1 MLSMLLWV
9 SCLALCLFPHM
20 GNHLSA
26 AMLLLSSGNGMKI
39 ALLAFCVY
47 CMITSEEV
55 SLTWNTSSLS
65 FSFPNLGCS
74 ICILLNNL
82 TQPQGERAE
91 SGFSPTFRPDNAV
104 FENLEFPLGVK
115 DGIIILLV
123 LLCLLS
129 AACTLCTLCTL
140 CTMLR
145 DREVLRV
152 VQRGLEDEEEEEG
165 RTEPVSTTTARP
177 GMERRGT
184 QNTATSTTTAR
195 PGMERRGTQNTATS
209 TTTARPGMERRGT
222 QNTATST
229 TTARPGMER
238 RGTHSTAADI
248 TSTQP
253 GTLGKETRSKATST
267 TTAQPGT
274 GRKETRSK
282 ATSTTTAQPGMERRG
297 AKRAVSASTQT
308 ATKPGQPKPAA
319 AAPVQKKKSKSR
331 PIQSVADEEVAGP
344 SHRGEPAPVVITV
357 TVALGGL
364 PAVVSAQ
371 GTRRAQG
378 TVSLWQ

>member
-1 MLSMLLWV
+1 METPKGTWNC
-9 SCLALCLFPHM
+9 SCSFWKCFPRNLRAPP
-20 GNHLSA
+20 GQDPA
-26 AMLLLSSGNGMKI
+26 AASSGSTRK
-39 ALLAFCVY
+39 V
-47 CMITSEEV
+47 
-55 SLTWNTSSLS
+55 
-65 FSFPNLGCS
+65 
-74 ICILLNNL
+74 
-82 TQPQGERAE
+82 
-91 SGFSPTFRPDNAV
+91 
-104 FENLEFPLGVK
+104 PLVPGTGSWHHCK
-115 DGIIILLV
+115 CRKSWTIKRK
-123 LLCLLS
+123 
-129 AACTLCTLCTL
+129 ACTLCTLYSL

-152 VQRGLEDEEEEEG
+152 VQRGLEEEEEG

-195 PGMERRGTQNTATS
+195 PGMERRGTHS
-209 TTTARPGMERRGT
+209 
-222 QNTATST
+222 TATST

-238 RGTHSTAADI
+238 RGTHSTA
-248 TSTQP
+248 TSTTTAQP
-253 GTLGKETRSKATST
+253 GMERRGTHSTATST
-267 TTAQPGT
+267 TTAQPGMERRGT
-274 GRKETRSK
+274 HST
-282 ATSTTTAQPGMERRG
+282 ATSTTTAQPGMERRGTHSTAMSTTTARPGMERRGTHSTATSTTTARPGMERRG

-331 PIQSVADEEVAGP
+331 SIQRVADGEVAGP

-371 GTRRAQG
+371 ATGRAQG